1 MTNWIIFIVAS
12 LILLSVGFYSQL
24 RIKKDKSASQGFL
37 LGAKSIGAFVGAGT
51 LMATGFSGWG
61 FIGSPGTTY
70 AYGTIEIFANFLFGF
85 NICLATLFFAGF
97 MKRRAAE
104 SGGFT
109 VPEYI
114 ASIHRGDAIQK
125 RIVHGFGGLATFV
138 FLSVFSIG
146 QVRAVGLVASQ
157 WLGISQEVSS
167 LLLMIVI
174 IIFTVQGGLLAV
186 AITDTI
192 MCMGMIVASLIVF
205 FTIIKDISIIE
216 LIQKVGE
223 IKPEFINPETSTPYG
238 QAKYSCFLVFI
249 YAFLFTTTLPYMS
262 VRFLSFKDNINI
274 PLMALIMAPIGII
287 LSLVPIAG
295 LYMFYKQPGLA
306 NPDSAMPVFLT
317 TYLHPAIGGMIILF
331 ILFAML
337 STISS
342 VLQALAAALSHD
354 LVVSIT
360 GEHKKSSSL
369 VNRIGVVIT
378 GILCIVLT
386 YLAPQ
391 GMLNHIAYIG
401 TGGLISMFVGP
412 IIMRTIVKA
421 NITAALSSM
430 VVGFVLSTIF
440 ILKFKVGW
448 VEAPIIS
455 GLCGSIVYL
464 VVGFIGNG
472 MKRFPEEETN

>member
-109 VPEYI
+109 VSEYI

-192 MCMGMIVASLIVF
+192 MCMGMIIASLIVF

-274 PLMALIMAPIGII
+274 PLTALIMAPIGII
-287 LSLVPIAG
+287 LSLIPIAG

-360 GEHKKSSSL
+360 GKHETSSSL

-378 GILCIVLT
+378 GLLCIVLT